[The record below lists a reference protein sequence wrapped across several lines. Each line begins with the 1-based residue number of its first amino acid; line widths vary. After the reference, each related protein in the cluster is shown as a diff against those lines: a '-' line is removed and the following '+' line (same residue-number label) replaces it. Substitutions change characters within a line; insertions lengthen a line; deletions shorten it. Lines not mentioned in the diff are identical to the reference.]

1 MWFLIVVIYHVL
13 KPSFPEPSWSRLK
26 ISRLPSLRSLRNE
39 GMINMPHFIDS
50 LWCGAI
56 ENVSLLN
63 ILQNIPIQVVL
74 VSFIPDRAD
83 DTF

>member
-1 MWFLIVVIYHVL
+1 MIFDCSYLSCFKTLFPRAVL
-13 KPSFPEPSWSRLK
+13 KSFKNL
-26 ISRLPSLRSLRNE
+26 RLPFLRSLRNE

>member
-1 MWFLIVVIYHVL
+1 
-13 KPSFPEPSWSRLK
+13 
-26 ISRLPSLRSLRNE
+26 
-39 GMINMPHFIDS
+39 MINMPHFIDS

-63 ILQNIPIQVVL
+63 ILQNIPIQEVL